1 MSVFLPDDFDAR
13 RPLALI
19 AGQGNY
25 PVLLAQRARNAGI
38 QLRLIELGGETSP
51 ELIESFPDDKRTSVK
66 VGQIGKLLKELKKF
80 DAGYAV
86 MAGQVTP
93 GKLFKGLHPDLK
105 AIRMLAG
112 LDRKNA
118 ETIFGAIG
126 DEIEKAGV
134 QLLDARIFMDDDL
147 AEEGAMVKGKEK
159 IEPEHL
165 AHGIEIARENARL
178 DVGQGVVVSRGT
190 VLAVEAFEGTNAMLE
205 RAGKFG
211 AKNCLFVKLGK
222 PKQDTRFDV
231 PVFGLQT
238 LKTLSEANIKNVA
251 LASGSVLILDK
262 GTVIK
267 EAKKLGIRCHRGET
281 LNFSSCY
288 FTQKY

>member
-1 MSVFLPDDFDAR
+1 MSLFLPDDFDAS

-19 AGQGNY
+19 ARQGNY
-25 PVLLAQRARNAGI
+25 PILLAKRAREAGI
-38 QLRLIELGGETSP
+38 ELRLIELGGETSS
-51 ELIESFPDDKRTSVK
+51 ELIESFSDNERSAVK
-66 VGQIGKLLKELKKF
+66 VGQVGKLLKELKKF

-93 GKLFKGLHPDLK
+93 GKLFRGLHPDLK

-126 DEIEKAGV
+126 DEIEKEGIH
-134 QLLDARIFMDDDL
+134 LLDARVFMDEDL
-147 AEEGAMVKGKEK
+147 ADEGVMVKGKEK

-165 AHGIEIARENARL
+165 AHGIEIACENARL

-190 VLAVEAFEGTNAMLE
+190 VLAVEAFEGTNAMIE
-205 RAGKFG
+205 RAGNFG

-222 PKQDTRFDV
+222 PNQDTRFDV

-238 LKTLSEANIKNVA
+238 LKTLNEASIKNVA
-251 LASGSVLILDK
+251 LESGSVLLLNK
-262 GTVIK
+262 EVVLK
-267 EAKKLGIRCHRGET
+267 EAKKLNVGITGT
-281 LNFSSCY
+281 
-288 FTQKY
+288 KI

>member
-1 MSVFLPDDFDAR
+1 VSKFLPQNFDAAKI
-13 RPLALI
+13 LVLI
-19 AGQGNY
+19 AGQGFY
-25 PVLLAQRARNAGI
+25 PTLLAQRAKSSGI
-38 QLRLIELGGETSP
+38 NLRLIELGGETSE
-51 ELIESFPDDKRTSVK
+51 ELVQSFPTNERSSVK
-66 VGQIGKLLKELKKF
+66 VGQVGKLLKELKKF
-80 DAGYAV
+80 NAGYAV

-93 GKLFKGLHPDLK
+93 GKLFRGLQPDLK

-126 DEIEKAGV
+126 NEIENVGV
-134 QLLDARIFMDDDL
+134 HLLDARVFMDQDL
-147 AEEGAMVKGKEK
+147 AEEGVMVKGKEK
-159 IEPEHL
+159 IESQHL
-165 AHGIEIARENARL
+165 IHGIEIARENARL

-222 PKQDTRFDV
+222 PNQDTRFDV

-238 LKTLSEANIKNVA
+238 LIAMKELGIKNTA
-251 LASGSVLILDK
+251 LESGAVLILDK
-262 GTVIK
+262 TTLLSS
-267 EAKKLGIRCHRGET
+267 AKKWGIGIVGI
-281 LNFSSCY
+281 
-288 FTQKY
+288 

>member
-1 MSVFLPDDFDAR
+1 MSRFLPENFDAT

-19 AGQGNY
+19 AGQGQY
-25 PVLLAQRARNAGI
+25 PVLLAQRARQAGI
-38 QLRLIELGGETSP
+38 SVRLIELGGETSP
-51 ELIESFPDDKRTSVK
+51 KLVDSFAMDERSAVK
-66 VGQIGKLLKELKKF
+66 VGQVGKLLKELKRL

-112 LDRKNA
+112 LERKNA

-134 QLLDARIFMDDDL
+134 HLLDARVFMDQDL
-147 AEEGAMVKGKEK
+147 AEEGVMVKGKEK

-165 AHGIEIARENARL
+165 AHGIEIALENARL

-190 VLAVEAFEGTNAMLE
+190 VLAVEAFEGTNAMLD

-211 AKNCLFVKLGK
+211 AKNCLFVKIGK
-222 PKQDTRFDV
+222 PQQDTRFDV

-238 LKTLSEANIKNVA
+238 LHAMKDAGIGTAALESGAVLLLDRDDVIREAGNQKVTLM
-251 LASGSVLILDK
+251 
-262 GTVIK
+262 
-267 EAKKLGIRCHRGET
+267 GIP
-281 LNFSSCY
+281 
-288 FTQKY
+288 K

>member
-1 MSVFLPDDFDAR
+1 MSRFLPDDFDPS

-19 AGQGNY
+19 AGQGIY
-25 PVLLAQRARNAGI
+25 PQLLAERARKAGI
-38 QLRLIELGGETSP
+38 SLRLIELGGETSN
-51 ELIESFPDDKRTSVK
+51 ELINTFPENQRSAVK
-66 VGQIGKLLKELKKF
+66 VGQVGKLLKELKKL
-80 DAGYAV
+80 DAKYAV

-126 DEIEKAGV
+126 EEIEKAGV
-134 QLLDARIFMDDDL
+134 HLLDARVFMDQDL
-147 AEEGAMVKGKEK
+147 AEEGVMVQGKEK

-165 AHGIEIARENARL
+165 KHGVEIARENARL

-190 VLAVEAFEGTNAMLE
+190 VLAVEAFEGTNQMLE

-211 AKNCLFVKLGK
+211 AKNCLFVKLAK

-238 LKTLSEANIKNVA
+238 LQAMKEAGIGNAA
-251 LASGSVLILDK
+251 LETDSVLLMDK
-262 GTVIK
+262 PQVVA
-267 EAKKLGIRCHRGET
+267 EAKKLGIG
-281 LNFSSCY
+281 LSGIS
-288 FTQKY
+288 K

>member
-1 MSVFLPDDFDAR
+1 MSLFLPHDFDAS
-13 RPLALI
+13 RPLVLI

-25 PVLLAQRARNAGI
+25 PILLAKRAREAGI
-38 QLRLIELGGETSP
+38 RLRLIELGGETLP
-51 ELIESFPDDKRTSVK
+51 ELIESFSNNERSAVK
-66 VGQIGKLLKELKKF
+66 VGQVGKLLKELKEF

-126 DEIEKAGV
+126 NEIEKAGIH
-134 QLLDARIFMDDDL
+134 LLDARVFMDEDL
-147 AEEGAMVKGKEK
+147 ADEGVMVKGKER

-165 AHGIEIARENARL
+165 SHGMEIARENARL

-190 VLAVEAFEGTNAMLE
+190 VLAVEAFEGTNAMLA
-205 RAGKFG
+205 RAGSFG

-222 PKQDTRFDV
+222 PNQDNRFDV

-238 LKTLSEANIKNVA
+238 LQVLMEAGIRNVA
-251 LASGSVLILDK
+251 LESGSVLLLDK
-262 GTVIK
+262 EVILK
-267 EAKKLGIRCHRGET
+267 EAKKLNVGITGT
-281 LNFSSCY
+281 
-288 FTQKY
+288 KI

>member
-1 MSVFLPDDFDAR
+1 MSRFLPDNFDAS

-25 PVLLAQRARNAGI
+25 PILLAKRARKAGVS
-38 QLRLIELGGETSP
+38 LRLIELGGETSP
-51 ELIESFPDDKRTSVK
+51 ELISSFSEDERTAVK
-66 VGQIGKLLKELKKF
+66 VGQVGKLLKELMRLG
-80 DAGYAV
+80 AGYAV
-86 MAGQVTP
+86 MSGQVTP

-126 DEIEKAGV
+126 NEIEKAGV
-134 QLLDARIFMDDDL
+134 HLLDARVFMDDDL
-147 AEEGAMVKGKEK
+147 AGEGMMVKGKEK
-159 IEPEHL
+159 IEPDHL
-165 AHGIEIARENARL
+165 AHGIEIARENASL

-211 AKNCLFVKLGK
+211 AKDCLFVKLSK
-222 PKQDTRFDV
+222 PNQDTRFDV
-231 PVFGLQT
+231 PVFGQHT
-238 LKTLSEANIKNVA
+238 LIAMQAAGIRTAA
-251 LASGSVLILDK
+251 LET
-262 GTVIK
+262 GTVIILDRQALEK
-267 EAKKLGIRCHRGET
+267 EANKYKITLLGI
-281 LNFSSCY
+281 N
-288 FTQKY
+288 K

>member
-1 MSVFLPDDFDAR
+1 MSRFLPDNFDASL
-13 RPLALI
+13 PLTLI
-19 AGQGNY
+19 AGQGQY
-25 PVLLAQRARNAGI
+25 PVLLAERARKAKI
-38 QLRLIELGGETSP
+38 PLRLIELGGETSP
-51 ELIESFPDDKRTSVK
+51 ELVSSFPEDERAAVK
-66 VGQIGKLLKELKKF
+66 VGQVGKLLKELKKL

-126 DEIEKAGV
+126 DEIEKIGV
-134 QLLDARIFMDDDL
+134 HLLDARVFMDEDL
-147 AEEGAMVKGKEK
+147 ASEGVMVKGKEK
-159 IEPEHL
+159 IDPEHL

-178 DVGQGVVVSRGT
+178 DVGQGIVVSQGT
-190 VLAVEAFEGTNAMLE
+190 VLAVEAFEGTNAMLD
-205 RAGKFG
+205 RAGQFG

-222 PKQDTRFDV
+222 PNQDTRFDV

-238 LKTLSEANIKNVA
+238 LQAMKDAGIGNAA
-251 LASGSVLILDK
+251 LESGSVLLLDK
-262 GTVIK
+262 
-267 EAKKLGIRCHRGET
+267 AKILEQAAKDRIGLLGIE
-281 LNFSSCY
+281 
-288 FTQKY
+288 

>member
-1 MSVFLPDDFDAR
+1 MSRFLPDNFDASL
-13 RPLALI
+13 PLTLI
-19 AGQGNY
+19 AGQGQY
-25 PVLLAQRARNAGI
+25 PVLLAERARKAKI
-38 QLRLIELGGETSP
+38 PLRLIELGGETSP
-51 ELIESFPDDKRTSVK
+51 ELVSSFPEDERAAVK
-66 VGQIGKLLKELKKF
+66 VGQVGKLLKELKKF

-126 DEIEKAGV
+126 DEIEKIGV
-134 QLLDARIFMDDDL
+134 HLLDARVFMDEDL
-147 AEEGAMVKGKEK
+147 ASEGVMVKGKEK
-159 IEPEHL
+159 IDPEHL

-178 DVGQGVVVSRGT
+178 DVGQGVVVSQGT
-190 VLAVEAFEGTNAMLE
+190 VLAVEAFEGTNAMLK
-205 RAGKFG
+205 RAGQFG

-238 LKTLSEANIKNVA
+238 LQEMKDAGIGNAA
-251 LASGSVLILDK
+251 LEMGSVLLLDK
-262 GTVIK
+262 AEILK
-267 EAKKLGIRCHRGET
+267 QAKKLGIGLTGVE
-281 LNFSSCY
+281 N
-288 FTQKY
+288 

>member
-1 MSVFLPDDFDAR
+1 MSHFLPDDFDSSKT
-13 RPLALI
+13 LALI
-19 AGQGNY
+19 AGQGIY
-25 PVLLAQRARNAGI
+25 PQLLAARARKAGI
-38 QLRLIELGGETSP
+38 SLSLIELRGETST
-51 ELIESFPDDKRTSVK
+51 ELINSFPENQRSAVK
-66 VGQIGKLLKELKKF
+66 VGQVGKLLKELKKL
-80 DAGYAV
+80 DAKYAV

-93 GKLFKGLHPDLK
+93 GKLFKRLHPDLK

-112 LDRKNA
+112 LDRRNA

-134 QLLDARIFMDDDL
+134 HLLDARVFMEEDL
-147 AEEGAMVKGKEK
+147 AEEGVMVQGKDK

-165 AHGIEIARENARL
+165 KHGVEIARENARL

-190 VLAVEAFEGTNAMLE
+190 VLAVEAFEGTNQMLE

-211 AKNCLFVKLGK
+211 AKNCLFVKLSK

-238 LKTLSEANIKNVA
+238 LQAMKDAGIVNVA
-251 LASGSVLILDK
+251 LESGSVLLLEKDKIL
-262 GTVIK
+262 I
-267 EAKKLGIRCHRGET
+267 EAKKLGIG
-281 LNFSSCY
+281 LAGIL
-288 FTQKY
+288 K

>member
-1 MSVFLPDDFDAR
+1 MSRFLPENFDAI

-19 AGQGNY
+19 AGQGLY
-25 PVLLAQRARNAGI
+25 PVLLAERARQAGI
-38 QLRLIELGGETSP
+38 SVRLIELGGETSP
-51 ELIESFPDDKRTSVK
+51 ELVDSFAKEERSAVK
-66 VGQIGKLLKELKKF
+66 VGQVGKLLKELKRM

-126 DEIEKAGV
+126 EEIEKAGV
-134 QLLDARIFMDDDL
+134 HLLDARVFMDEDL
-147 AEEGAMVKGKEK
+147 ARRAYGQRKGKDRS
-159 IEPEHL
+159 EHL

-238 LKTLSEANIKNVA
+238 LEAMKDAGIKNA
-251 LASGSVLILDK
+251 AIEAGSVLLLNKNEVIREAQRV
-262 GTVIK
+262 GTSL
-267 EAKKLGIRCHRGET
+267 LGIT
-281 LNFSSCY
+281 
-288 FTQKY
+288 

>member
-1 MSVFLPDDFDAR
+1 MSRFLPENFDASR
-13 RPLALI
+13 SLALI
-19 AGQGNY
+19 AGQGQY
-25 PVLLAQRARNAGI
+25 PVLLAERARQAGI
-38 QLRLIELGGETSP
+38 SVRLIELGGETSP
-51 ELIESFPDDKRTSVK
+51 ELVDSFAMDERSAVK
-66 VGQIGKLLKELKKF
+66 VGQVGKLLKELKRLG
-80 DAGYAV
+80 AGYAV

-112 LDRKNA
+112 LERKNA

-134 QLLDARIFMDDDL
+134 HLLDARVFMDQDL
-147 AEEGAMVKGKEK
+147 ANEGIMVKGKEK
-159 IEPEHL
+159 IDPEHL

-178 DVGQGVVVSRGT
+178 DVGQGVVVSHGT
-190 VLAVEAFEGTNAMLE
+190 VLAVEAFEGTNSMLE

-222 PKQDTRFDV
+222 TKQDTRFDV

-238 LKTLSEANIKNVA
+238 LQAMKDAGIENAA
-251 LASGSVLILDK
+251 LESGSVLLLDK
-262 GTVIK
+262 SEVLK
-267 EAKKLGIRCHRGET
+267 HAKKLSIGLSGVK
-281 LNFSSCY
+281 
-288 FTQKY
+288 TQTC

>member
-1 MSVFLPDDFDAR
+1 MSRFLPGNFDAS

-19 AGQGNY
+19 AGQGQY
-25 PVLLAQRARNAGI
+25 PVLLAERARQAGI
-38 QLRLIELGGETSP
+38 SIRLIELGGETSA
-51 ELIESFPDDKRTSVK
+51 ELVDSFAQDQRSVVK
-66 VGQIGKLLKELKKF
+66 VGQVGKLLKELKRLG
-80 DAGYAV
+80 AGYAV

-112 LDRKNA
+112 LKRKNA

-126 DEIEKAGV
+126 DEIEKAGIH
-134 QLLDARIFMDDDL
+134 LLDARGFMDQDL
-147 AEEGAMVKGKEK
+147 AEEGVMVKGKEK
-159 IEPEHL
+159 ITPEHL
-165 AHGIEIARENARL
+165 DHGVEIARENARL

-190 VLAVEAFEGTNAMLE
+190 VLTVEAFEGTNAMLE

-238 LKTLSEANIKNVA
+238 LRAMNDAGIGTAA
-251 LASGSVLILDK
+251 LES
-262 GTVIK
+262 GTVLLLDRDHMIRAAGNLK
-267 EAKKLGIRCHRGET
+267 ITLIGIP
-281 LNFSSCY
+281 
-288 FTQKY
+288 K

>member
-1 MSVFLPDDFDAR
+1 MSRFLPDNFDASL
-13 RPLALI
+13 PLTLI
-19 AGQGNY
+19 AGQGQY
-25 PVLLAQRARNAGI
+25 PVLLAERARKAKI
-38 QLRLIELGGETSP
+38 PIRLIELGGETHPDLVS
-51 ELIESFPDDKRTSVK
+51 SFPEDERAAVK
-66 VGQIGKLLKELKKF
+66 VGQVGKLLKELKKF

-118 ETIFGAIG
+118 ETIFGAIA
-126 DEIEKAGV
+126 DEIEKIGV
-134 QLLDARIFMDDDL
+134 HLLDARVFMDQDL
-147 AEEGAMVKGKEK
+147 AESGVMVKGKEK

-165 AHGIEIARENARL
+165 THGIEIARENARL

-231 PVFGLQT
+231 PVFGMQT
-238 LKTLSEANIKNVA
+238 LEKMKSAGIGNVA
-251 LASGSVLILDK
+251 FEAGSVLLLDK
-262 GTVIK
+262 EQLLLT
-267 EAKKLGIRCHRGET
+267 ATQMGISIQGF
-281 LNFSSCY
+281 N
-288 FTQKY
+288 QNI

>member
-1 MSVFLPDDFDAR
+1 MSLFLPDDFDAS

-25 PVLLAQRARNAGI
+25 PILLAERARKAGI
-38 QLRLIELGGETSP
+38 RLRLIELGGETAP
-51 ELIESFPDDKRTSVK
+51 ELVSSFSDDERSAVK
-66 VGQIGKLLKELKKF
+66 VGQVGKLLKELKKF
-80 DAGYAV
+80 GAGYAV

-126 DEIEKAGV
+126 DEIERAGV
-134 QLLDARIFMDDDL
+134 HLLDARVFMDEDL
-147 AEEGAMVKGKEK
+147 TEEGVMVKGKEK
-159 IEPEHL
+159 IVPEHL
-165 AHGIEIARENARL
+165 DHGIEIARENARM

-190 VLAVEAFEGTNAMLE
+190 VLAVEAFEGTNSMLK

-231 PVFGLQT
+231 PVFGLET
-238 LKTLSEANIKNVA
+238 LERMKEAGIFNAVFEPQSVILLEKNNVLMRAKTLGIG
-251 LASGSVLILDK
+251 LHG
-262 GTVIK
+262 
-267 EAKKLGIRCHRGET
+267 KKL
-281 LNFSSCY
+281 
-288 FTQKY
+288 

>member
-1 MSVFLPDDFDAR
+1 MSRFLPDNFDAS

-25 PVLLAQRARNAGI
+25 PILLAKRARKAGI
-38 QLRLIELGGETSP
+38 SLRLIELGGETSP
-51 ELIESFPDDKRTSVK
+51 ELVSSFSENERTAVK
-66 VGQIGKLLKELKKF
+66 VGQVGKLLKELKRLG
-80 DAGYAV
+80 ACYAV

-126 DEIEKAGV
+126 NEIEKAGV
-134 QLLDARIFMDDDL
+134 HLLDARIFMDEDL
-147 AEEGAMVKGKEK
+147 AEEGMMVKGKEK
-159 IEPEHL
+159 IEPDHL
-165 AHGIEIARENARL
+165 NHGIDIARENARL

-205 RAGKFG
+205 RAGTFG

-222 PKQDTRFDV
+222 PRQDTRFDV
-231 PVFGLQT
+231 PVFGSHT
-238 LKTLSEANIKNVA
+238 LKSVIKSGIGTVA
-251 LASGSVLILDK
+251 LESSHVIMLDK
-262 GTVIK
+262 KSLLI
-267 EAKKLGIRCHRGET
+267 EAEKNKITLLGI
-281 LNFSSCY
+281 
-288 FTQKY
+288 QK

>member
-1 MSVFLPDDFDAR
+1 MSRFLPENFDAI

-19 AGQGNY
+19 AGQGLY
-25 PVLLAQRARNAGI
+25 PVLLAERARQAGI
-38 QLRLIELGGETSP
+38 SVRLIELGGETAP
-51 ELIESFPDDKRTSVK
+51 ELISSFSDDERSAVK
-66 VGQIGKLLKELKKF
+66 VGQVGKLLKELKRF

-126 DEIEKAGV
+126 DEIEKVGV
-134 QLLDARIFMDDDL
+134 HLLDARVFMDEDL
-147 AEEGAMVKGKEK
+147 AEEGVMVKGKEK
-159 IEPEHL
+159 IAPEHL
-165 AHGIEIARENARL
+165 NHGIEIARENARL

-190 VLAVEAFEGTNAMLE
+190 VLAVEAFEGTNNMLN
-205 RAGKFG
+205 RAGNFG

-238 LKTLSEANIKNVA
+238 LQAMQDANIGNVA
-251 LASGSVLILDK
+251 LESGSVLLLDK
-262 GTVIK
+262 HQVLK
-267 EAKKLGIRCHRGET
+267 ESRNLGIGVAGIT
-281 LNFSSCY
+281 
-288 FTQKY
+288 T

>member
-1 MSVFLPDDFDAR
+1 MSRFLPDNFDAS

-25 PVLLAQRARNAGI
+25 PILLGKGARKAGI
-38 QLRLIELGGETSP
+38 SLRLIELGGETSP
-51 ELIESFPDDKRTSVK
+51 ELVSSFSENERTAVK
-66 VGQIGKLLKELKKF
+66 VGQVGKLLKELKRLG
-80 DAGYAV
+80 AGYAV

-126 DEIEKAGV
+126 NEIEKAGV
-134 QLLDARIFMDDDL
+134 HLLDARIFMDEDL
-147 AEEGAMVKGKEK
+147 AEEGMMVKGKEK
-159 IEPEHL
+159 IEPDHL
-165 AHGIEIARENARL
+165 NHGIDIARENARL

-205 RAGKFG
+205 RAGTFG

-222 PKQDTRFDV
+222 PRQDTRFDV
-231 PVFGLQT
+231 PVFGSHTLQ
-238 LKTLSEANIKNVA
+238 SVIKFGIGTVA
-251 LASGSVLILDK
+251 LESSHVIMLDK
-262 GTVIK
+262 KSLLI
-267 EAKKLGIRCHRGET
+267 EAEKNKITLLGI
-281 LNFSSCY
+281 
-288 FTQKY
+288 QK

>member
-1 MSVFLPDDFDAR
+1 MSRFLPDSFDPT

-19 AGQGNY
+19 AGKGLY
-25 PVLLAQRARNAGI
+25 PVLLAGRARNAGVS
-38 QLRLIELGGETSP
+38 LRLIELGGETSP
-51 ELIESFPDDKRTSVK
+51 ELVSSFPESERSAVK
-66 VGQIGKLLKELKKF
+66 VGQVGKLLKELKRLG
-80 DAGYAV
+80 AGYAV

-126 DEIEKAGV
+126 DEIEKAGIH
-134 QLLDARIFMDDDL
+134 LLDARVFMDEDL
-147 AEEGAMVKGKEK
+147 ADEGIMAKGKEK
-159 IEPEHL
+159 IDPEHL

-178 DVGQGVVVSRGT
+178 DVGQGVVVSQGT

-238 LKTLSEANIKNVA
+238 LLAMKEAGIKSVA
-251 LASGSVLILDK
+251 LEG
-262 GTVIK
+262 GTVLLLDRNEVIAN
-267 EAKKLGIRCHRGET
+267 AKKNQVT
-281 LNFSSCY
+281 LFGV
-288 FTQKY
+288 KV

>member
-1 MSVFLPDDFDAR
+1 MSRFLPEKFDAS

-19 AGQGNY
+19 AGQGKY
-25 PVLLAQRARNAGI
+25 PLLLAERARKAGI
-38 QLRLIELGGETSP
+38 SLRLIELGGETSS
-51 ELIESFPDDKRTSVK
+51 ELISSFPRNERSAVK
-66 VGQIGKLLKELKKF
+66 VGQVGKLLKELKKF

-126 DEIEKAGV
+126 DEIEKIDV
-134 QLLDARIFMDDDL
+134 HLLDARVFMDEDL
-147 AEEGAMVKGKEK
+147 ASEGVMVKGKEK
-159 IEPEHL
+159 IDPEHL

-231 PVFGLQT
+231 PVFGMQT
-238 LKTLSEANIKNVA
+238 LEKMKYAGIGNVA
-251 LASGSVLILDK
+251 FEDGSVLLLDK
-262 GTVIK
+262 
-267 EAKKLGIRCHRGET
+267 EKLLFTATQMGIGIQGF
-281 LNFSSCY
+281 N
-288 FTQKY
+288 QNI

>member
-1 MSVFLPDDFDAR
+1 MSRFLPDDFDPS

-19 AGQGNY
+19 AGQGIY
-25 PVLLAQRARNAGI
+25 PQLLADRARKTGI
-38 QLRLIELGGETSP
+38 PLRLIELGGETST
-51 ELIESFPDDKRTSVK
+51 ELINSFPENQRSAVK
-66 VGQIGKLLKELKKF
+66 VGQVGKLLKELKKL
-80 DAGYAV
+80 DAKYAV

-126 DEIEKAGV
+126 EEIEKAGV
-134 QLLDARIFMDDDL
+134 HLLDARVFMDQDL
-147 AEEGAMVKGKEK
+147 AEEGVMIQGKEK

-165 AHGIEIARENARL
+165 MHGIEIARENARL

-190 VLAVEAFEGTNAMLE
+190 VLAVEAFEGTNQMLE

-211 AKNCLFVKLGK
+211 AKNCLFVKLAK

-238 LKTLSEANIKNVA
+238 LQAMKDAGIGNAA
-251 LASGSVLILDK
+251 LESGSVLLMEKDEL
-262 GTVIK
+262 VK
-267 EAKKLGIRCHRGET
+267 ESHKSKIGILGI
-281 LNFSSCY
+281 
-288 FTQKY
+288 

>member
-1 MSVFLPDDFDAR
+1 MSRFLPDNFDTS
-13 RPLALI
+13 RPLVLI

-25 PVLLAQRARNAGI
+25 PILLAERARRRGI
-38 QLRLIELGGETSP
+38 TLRLVVLGGETST
-51 ELIESFPDDKRTSVK
+51 ELVESFRVDERTDIK

-80 DAGYAV
+80 NAGYAV

-93 GKLFKGLHPDLK
+93 GKLFKGLHPDLR

-112 LDRKNA
+112 LERKNA

-126 DEIEKAGV
+126 NEIEKAGV
-134 QLLDARIFMDDDL
+134 HLLDARVFMDEDI
-147 AEEGAMVKGKEK
+147 AEEGLMAEGREK
-159 IEPEHL
+159 IEPKHL

-231 PVFGLQT
+231 PVFGL
-238 LKTLSEANIKNVA
+238 KTLEAMVNSGIRTVA
-251 LASGSVLILDK
+251 LEKGNVLILDR
-262 GTVIK
+262 VNLLK
-267 EAKKLGIRCHRGET
+267 EANKYKISIIGIA
-281 LNFSSCY
+281 
-288 FTQKY
+288 

>member
-1 MSVFLPDDFDAR
+1 
-13 RPLALI
+13 
-19 AGQGNY
+19 
-25 PVLLAQRARNAGI
+25 LLAERARNAGVS
-38 QLRLIELGGETSP
+38 LRLIELGGETSP
-51 ELIESFPDDKRTSVK
+51 ELVSSFPESERSAVK
-66 VGQIGKLLKELKKF
+66 VGQVGKLLKELKRLG
-80 DAGYAV
+80 AGYAV

-126 DEIEKAGV
+126 DEIEKAGIH
-134 QLLDARIFMDDDL
+134 LLDARVFMDEDL
-147 AEEGAMVKGKEK
+147 ADEGIMAKGKEK
-159 IEPEHL
+159 IDPEHL

-178 DVGQGVVVSRGT
+178 DVGQGVVVSQGT

-238 LKTLSEANIKNVA
+238 L
-251 LASGSVLILDK
+251 LAM
-262 GTVIK
+262 K
-267 EAKKLGIRCHRGET
+267 EAGIKSAALEGGAVLLLDRNEVIANAKKNQVT
-281 LNFSSCY
+281 LFGV
-288 FTQKY
+288 KV

>member
-1 MSVFLPDDFDAR
+1 MSRFLPENFDR
-13 RPLALI
+13 SKPLTLI
-19 AGQGNY
+19 AGKGAY
-25 PVLLAQRARNAGI
+25 PILLAERARSAGVSI
-38 QLRLIELGGETSP
+38 RLIELGGETSE
-51 ELIESFPDDKRTSVK
+51 ELINSFPDHERSAVK

-80 DAGYAV
+80 NSGYAV

-93 GKLFKGLHPDLK
+93 GKLFRGLHPDLK

-134 QLLDARIFMDDDL
+134 HLLDARVFMDQDL
-147 AEEGAMVKGKEK
+147 AEQGLLIKGKEK
-159 IEPEHL
+159 IEPDHL

-178 DVGQGVVVSRGT
+178 DVGQGVVVSQGT

-222 PKQDTRFDV
+222 PSQDTRFDV
-231 PVFGLQT
+231 PVFGS
-238 LKTLSEANIKNVA
+238 KTLQAMRDGGVRNAA
-251 LASGSVLILDK
+251 LEIGSVLVLNKPESI
-262 GTVIK
+262 I
-267 EAKKLGIRCHRGET
+267 EAKKLGIGLTGFR
-281 LNFSSCY
+281 
-288 FTQKY
+288 

>member
-51 ELIESFPDDKRTSVK
+51 ELIESFSDDKRTSVK

-126 DEIEKAGV
+126 DEIEKEGV
-134 QLLDARIFMDDDL
+134 QLLDARVFMNEDL
-147 AEEGAMVKGKEK
+147 ADEGIMVKGKEK
-159 IEPEHL
+159 VLSEHI
-165 AHGIEIARENARL
+165 AHGIQIATENAKL
-178 DVGQGVVVSRGT
+178 DIGQSVVVSNGT

-205 RAGKFG
+205 RAGSFNTK
-211 AKNCLFVKLGK
+211 KCIFVKVNK
-222 PKQDTRFDV
+222 PNQDTRFDI
-231 PVFGLQT
+231 PVFGTQT
-238 LKTLSEANIKNVA
+238 LNTMKRAGIGTAILKSN
-251 LASGSVLILDK
+251 SVLILEK
-262 GTVIK
+262 K
-267 EAKKLGIRCHRGET
+267 SLLNSAKKLGVGIIG
-281 LNFSSCY
+281 F
-288 FTQKY
+288 

>member
-1 MSVFLPDDFDAR
+1 MSLFLPDDFDGS

-19 AGQGNY
+19 AGQGDY
-25 PVLLAQRARNAGI
+25 PILLAQRARKAGVS
-38 QLRLIELGGETSP
+38 LRLIGLGDETSP
-51 ELIESFPDDKRTSVK
+51 QLIESFSNDEQSTVK
-66 VGQIGKLLKELKKF
+66 VGQVGKLLKELKKF

-134 QLLDARIFMDDDL
+134 HLLDARAFMDEDL
-147 AEEGAMVKGKEK
+147 EEEGAMVKGREK
-159 IEPEHL
+159 IESDHL

-238 LKTLSEANIKNVA
+238 LKTLSKANIKNVA
-251 LASGSVLILDK
+251 LESESVLLLN
-262 GTVIK
+262 K
-267 EAKKLGIRCHRGET
+267 EDVLHEASKLGIGI
-281 LNFSSCY
+281 LGVNY
-288 FTQKY
+288 

>member
-51 ELIESFPDDKRTSVK
+51 ELIESFPDDNRTSVK
-66 VGQIGKLLKELKKF
+66 VGQVGKLLKELKKF

-134 QLLDARIFMDDDL
+134 QLLDARIFMADDL

-238 LKTLSEANIKNVA
+238 LKTLSKANIKNVA
-251 LASGSVLILDK
+251 LASRSVLILDK

-267 EAKKLGIRCHRGET
+267 EAKKLGVGVTGVKH
-281 LNFSSCY
+281 
-288 FTQKY
+288 

>member
-1 MSVFLPDDFDAR
+1 MSRFLPDNFDASL
-13 RPLALI
+13 PLTLI
-19 AGQGNY
+19 AGQGLY
-25 PVLLAQRARNAGI
+25 PVLLAERAREAKI
-38 QLRLIELGGETSP
+38 PLRLIELGGETHPNLVS
-51 ELIESFPDDKRTSVK
+51 SFPEDERAAVK
-66 VGQIGKLLKELKKF
+66 VGQVGKLLKELKKF

-126 DEIEKAGV
+126 DEIEKIGV
-134 QLLDARIFMDDDL
+134 HLLDARVFMDEDL
-147 AEEGAMVKGKEK
+147 ASEGVMVKGKEK
-159 IEPEHL
+159 IDPEHL

-190 VLAVEAFEGTNAMLE
+190 VLAVEAFEGTNAMLD

-222 PKQDTRFDV
+222 PNQDTRFDV

-238 LKTLSEANIKNVA
+238 LKALSEVNINNVA
-251 LASGSVLILDK
+251 LESGSVLLLDK
-262 GTVIK
+262 DEVMK
-267 EAKKLGIRCHRGET
+267 KAKKLRIGISGIKSLT
-281 LNFSSCY
+281 
-288 FTQKY
+288 